1 MHFPFKVKIP
11 RAITWE
17 DVRGE
22 ILSQIE
28 EGGKSAFDRNL
39 LEKQIMAM
47 PADTFQYAVTQ
58 VSIHAISGTTDQT
71 SEPEVRH
78 TDIENAL
85 DGYGVPEDVIQVHQ
99 KHDVTD
105 VGRSVSE

>member
-17 DVRGE
+17 DVKGE

-28 EGGKSAFDRNL
+28 EGRESAFARNL

-47 PADTFQYAVTQ
+47 PADTSQYAVTQ
-58 VSIHAISGTTDQT
+58 VSIRTISGATDQT

-99 KHDVTD
+99 EHDVHD
-105 VGRSVSE
+105 VQRSVSE

>member
-17 DVRGE
+17 DVKGE

-28 EGGKSAFDRNL
+28 EGRESAFARNL
-39 LEKQIMAM
+39 LEEQIMAM
-47 PADTFQYAVTQ
+47 PADTSQYAVTQ
-58 VSIHAISGTTDQT
+58 VSIYTISGATDQT
-71 SEPEVRH
+71 SEPEIRH

-99 KHDVTD
+99 EHDVHN
-105 VGRSVSE
+105 VQRSVSE